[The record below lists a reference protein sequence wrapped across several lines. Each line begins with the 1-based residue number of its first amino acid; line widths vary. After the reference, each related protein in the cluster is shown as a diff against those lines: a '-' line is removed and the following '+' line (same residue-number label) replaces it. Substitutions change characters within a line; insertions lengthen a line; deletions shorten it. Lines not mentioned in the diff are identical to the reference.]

1 MKRIVVLVILVFLGL
16 NPSQAKMT
24 STERAFISHKRSV
37 LMSQTVT
44 KSVLA
49 RAAPRSHKRLLIINE
64 LIDDENDDPP
74 GSDELDLHVTYRRP
88 EFVDVPYDNLDNEE
102 LSNYVQIRLAVARAR
117 AMSVYRSKFTK
128 TA

>member
-24 STERAFISHKRSV
+24 SAERAFISHKRSV
-37 LMSQTVT
+37 LMNQTVT

-49 RAAPRSHKRLLIINE
+49 RAVPRSHKRLLIINE

-88 EFVDVPYDNLDNEE
+88 EFVNVPHDNSDNEE
-102 LSNYVQIRLAVARAR
+102 LSNYVQVRLAVARAR
-117 AMSVYRSKFTK
+117 AMAMYRSKSTK

>member
-1 MKRIVVLVILVFLGL
+1 MKRIVVLVLIVFLGL
-16 NPSQAKMT
+16 RTSQAKMT
-24 STERAFISHKRSV
+24 SAEQAVAFHKRSA

-44 KSVLA
+44 KNVLA
-49 RAAPRSHKRLLIINE
+49 RAVPRSHKRLLITSN

-74 GSDELDLHVTYRRP
+74 GPDELDLQISYRRP
-88 EFVDVPYDNLDNEE
+88 DLVDVPYNNSDDEE
-102 LSNYVQIRLAVARAR
+102 LSNYVQVRLAVARAR